1 VDTLVKLKTLNFGRT
16 RFRLLDVAVLGAAGL
31 LVVQA
36 PLSVTESAWVPN
48 LEPLAR
54 LAVAGL
60 LAGYLIERSRV
71 LAPVGLLLG
80 ALLGFEVITWVYA
93 QVAPGAST
101 AERVNELGLRV
112 GDWFDAVAGGGVS
125 NDPLVFALAMAA
137 LAWLLGLVTAWLVFR
152 DDAPWLAIVFNGLA
166 LLMNLSYAST
176 ALVGYVGWFAF
187 AACLLLAAQH
197 VANRTELWRRAQL
210 NVSWRVVGHV
220 LLGTAVAVGG
230 LLSLAWALPANV
242 SSPEVA
248 VSWNRVTSPWQGF
261 EGDFDRW
268 FAALNGSERNARG
281 LSFGRTLAP
290 RGAFDLGDT
299 PVLQVKADGP
309 LYLRATTADR
319 YAGQAITSSEISTV
333 ALGAN
338 ADLMPQDALPQG
350 RGLLSAQ
357 IKVLASKTTVAFAP
371 DTPLRFNMPVELDTR
386 GDPNDVATVRLD
398 TPIPQNEDYSVVS
411 AVSIA
416 TVQDLRAAG
425 EDYPAWVRE
434 RYLQLPRSLPRRVV
448 DLAHSATNGAP
459 SAYDKAVTLEGFL
472 RDNFTYT
479 THVPN
484 VPPDQDW
491 VDYFL
496 FQSKQ
501 GYCDYFATA
510 MVVMLRAEG
519 VPARVASGFA
529 PGDFD
534 PDSGVSIVREN
545 HAHSWVEAYFPR
557 YGWITFEPSSI
568 RAIPQRAEEASAGAD
583 VPAPTADVGGDAN
596 LLTPDELDELLAIR
610 DNAPPVVQQPF
621 LLTWPGALLLAFGA
635 LLLVLTVAAIV
646 LTFAW
651 RRGLT
656 SLAPYQR
663 PYAELIKLGRW
674 SGALRARP
682 GDTPHEVAEHMG
694 RQVPRAHSAIGE
706 LTDAYVEATY
716 AGRPPQEDPWP
727 AWLAARRDVIRGL
740 FSRRLGGW
748 FGEDTSVALPPRG
761 HPELLKTWGARQPKR
776 RE

>member
-1 VDTLVKLKTLNFGRT
+1 VDTPVKLRGLSFGRS
-16 RFRLLDVAVLGAAGL
+16 RFRILDVAVLGAAGL

-36 PLSVTESAWVPN
+36 PLSVSESAWVPN
-48 LEPLAR
+48 LDPLAR
-54 LAVAGL
+54 LALGGL
-60 LAGYLIERSRV
+60 LAGYVIERSRV
-71 LAPVGLLLG
+71 LAPLGLLLG
-80 ALLGFEVITWVYA
+80 AVLGFEIIAWVYA
-93 QVAPGAST
+93 QVASGGSID
-101 AERVNELGLRV
+101 ERINTLGVRV

-125 NDPLVFALAMAA
+125 NDPLVFGLAMAA

-152 DDAPWLAIVFNGLA
+152 DNAPWLAIVFNGLA

-176 ALVGYVGWFAF
+176 MLVGYVGWFVF
-187 AACLLLAAQH
+187 ASCLLLTAVH

-210 NVSWRVVGHV
+210 KVSWRVVANV

-230 LLSLAWALPANV
+230 LLSLAWALPGNV
-242 SSPEVA
+242 SSPDVA
-248 VSWNRVTSPWQGF
+248 ISWNRVTSPWQGF

-299 PVLQVKADGP
+299 PVLEVRADGP

-319 YAGQAITSSEISTV
+319 YAGAAITSSDISTV
-333 ALGAN
+333 TLGAN
-338 ADLMPQDALPQG
+338 ADLMPQDAVPQG
-350 RGLLSAQ
+350 RGLLTAQ

-371 DTPLRFNMPVELDTR
+371 DAPLRFNLPVELDTR

-398 TPIPQNEDYSVVS
+398 TPVQQNQDYSVVS

-434 RYLQLPRSLPRRVV
+434 RYLQLPRGLPRRVV
-448 DLAHSATNGAP
+448 DLAHTATNGAP
-459 SAYDKAVTLEGFL
+459 SAFDRAVALEGFL

-479 THVPN
+479 THVSN

-496 FQSKQ
+496 FESKQ

-519 VPARVASGFA
+519 VPSRVASGFA

-534 PDSGVSIVREN
+534 PNSGVSIVREN

-568 RAIPQRAEEASAGAD
+568 RAIPPRVEEAASTAD
-583 VPAPTADVGGDAN
+583 VPPPASDVGGDAN
-596 LLTPDELDELLAIR
+596 LLTQDELDELLAIR
-610 DNAPPVVQQPF
+610 DNAPPAVQQPY
-621 LLTWPGALLLAFGA
+621 LLTWPGVLLLGFGA
-635 LLLVLTVAAIV
+635 LLMVLTLGAIV

-663 PYAELIKLGRW
+663 PYAELVKLGRW

-682 GDTPHEVAEHMG
+682 SDTPHEVAEHMG
-694 RQVPRAHSAIGE
+694 RQVPRANTAITE

-716 AGRPPQEDPWP
+716 AGRPPKDDPWP
-727 AWLAARRDVIRGL
+727 VWLRARRGVIRGL
-740 FSRRLGGW
+740 FSRRLGSW

-776 RE
+776 RQ

>member
-1 VDTLVKLKTLNFGRT
+1 VKFKLRMPNLGRT
-16 RFRLLDVAVLGAAGL
+16 RFRILDVVVLAAAGL

-36 PLSVTESAWVPN
+36 PLSVSESAWVPN

-54 LAVAGL
+54 LAIGGL
-60 LAGYLIERSRV
+60 LAGYVIERTRI

-80 ALLGFEVITWVYA
+80 ALLGFEVVTWVYA
-93 QVAPGAST
+93 QVTTGAST
-101 AERVNELGLRV
+101 AERVNALGVRV
-112 GDWFDAVAGGGVS
+112 GDWFDTVAGGGVS

-137 LAWLLGLVTAWLVFR
+137 LAWLLGMVTAWLVFR
-152 DDAPWLAIVFNGLA
+152 DNAPWLAIVFNGLA

-176 ALVGYVGWFAF
+176 TLVGYVGSFAI
-187 AACLLLAAQH
+187 ASCLLLAAQH
-197 VANRTELWRRAQL
+197 LANRTELWRRAQL
-210 NVSWRVVGHV
+210 NVSWRVVGNV

-230 LLSLAWALPANV
+230 LLSLAWALPGNV
-242 SSPEVA
+242 ASPEVA

-309 LYLRATTADR
+309 VYLRAATADR
-319 YAGQAITSSEISTV
+319 YAGQAITSSDISTV
-333 ALGAN
+333 TLGAN
-338 ADLMPQDALPQG
+338 ADLMPQDALPQA
-350 RGLLSAQ
+350 RGLFTAQ
-357 IKVLASKTTVAFAP
+357 VKVLASKTTVAFAP
-371 DTPLRFNMPVELDTR
+371 DTPLRFNLPVELDTR

-398 TPIPQNEDYSVVS
+398 TPVQQNQDYTVIS

-434 RYLQLPRSLPRRVV
+434 RYLQLPRNLPRRVV
-448 DLAHSATNGAP
+448 ELAHTATNGAA
-459 SAYDKAVTLEGFL
+459 SDFDKAVALEGFL

-479 THVPN
+479 THVPT

-510 MVVMLRAEG
+510 MVVMLRGEG

-534 PDSGVSIVREN
+534 PATGLSIVREN

-568 RAIPQRAEEASAGAD
+568 RAIPQRVEESSAAAD
-583 VPAPTADVGGDAN
+583 VPPPSGDVGSDAG

-610 DNAPPVVQQPF
+610 DNAPPPVQQPF
-621 LLTWPGALLLAFGA
+621 LASWPGILLLILGG
-635 LLLVLTVAAIV
+635 LLVVSILAAVV
-646 LTFAW
+646 LMFAW
-651 RRGLT
+651 RRGLNT
-656 SLAPYQR
+656 LKPYQR
-663 PYAELIKLGRW
+663 PYAEMIKLGRW

-694 RQVPRAHSAIGE
+694 RQVPRANTAITE

-716 AGRPPQEDPWP
+716 AGRPPQDDPRP